1 MNRRLLIIVLMA
13 CLLPLGMQ
21 AQQGTFRF
29 AQLTDIHL
37 TPNNP
42 NPTEDLLR
50 SVAQINATDSID
62 FVLVTGDLT
71 EEGDRTT
78 MEKVKSCL
86 DLLKVPYHVVL
97 GNHETK
103 WSDSGCTAFGE
114 IFGGELF
121 EFEHKGFLFPRL
133 QLRSADAYG
142 LRACSAARHPLDDGR
157 NGEKRQRQ
165 TGDTCHPLS
174 ANGR

>member
-78 MEKVKSCL
+78 MEKL
-86 DLLKVPYHVVL
+86 NLVP
-97 GNHETK
+97 
-103 WSDSGCTAFGE
+103 
-114 IFGGELF
+114 
-121 EFEHKGFLFPRL
+121 
-133 QLRSADAYG
+133 
-142 LRACSAARHPLDDGR
+142 
-157 NGEKRQRQ
+157 
-165 TGDTCHPLS
+165 
-174 ANGR
+174 